1 MDLSHL
7 DIFVKVVVFLLAI
20 SVHESAHAWTAGRY
34 GDPTATLLG
43 RVSLNPIRH
52 IDIFGTIILPAI
64 SIYSGLGAFGWAKP
78 TPVDPRNFKEPVKA
92 DIMTSVAGPAS
103 NFMLVSFAFFGCAAV
118 LATVPH
124 AHTLFVHAVNQ
135 AQSPTR
141 AVVAASEVS
150 ALFPLILLF
159 VEMIFINVI
168 LGIFNL
174 IPLPP
179 LDGSHVVRHLMP
191 EEMRRIYDTVGMIGL
206 LAFVLFGSKILWML
220 IAPILGILFNILYKI
235 PHANG

>member
-52 IDIFGTIILPAI
+52 IDIFDTIILPAI
-64 SIYSGLGAFGWAKP
+64 SIYSGMGAFGWAKP
-78 TPVDPRNFKEPVKA
+78 TPVDPRNFKEPVRA

-103 NFMLVSFAFFGCAAV
+103 NFMLVSLAFFACAAV
-118 LATVPH
+118 LAVSPQ
-124 AHTLFVHAVNQ
+124 AHNAFVLAVNQ
-135 AQSPTR
+135 AQSPKQP
-141 AVVAASEVS
+141 VASTGEMT
-150 ALFPLILLF
+150 ALFPLMLFF
-159 VEMIFINVI
+159 VEMIFINVL

-174 IPLPP
+174 VPLPP

-191 EEMRRIYDTVGMIGL
+191 EDMRRMYDTVGMIGL
-206 LAFVLFGSKILWML
+206 VAFVFFGGKLLWML
-220 IAPILGILFNILYKI
+220 ISPVLGILFNILYRI
-235 PHANG
+235 RA

>member
-52 IDIFGTIILPAI
+52 IDPIGTVLLPVIGIL
-64 SIYSGLGAFGWAKP
+64 SGFGAFGWAKP
-78 TPVDPRNFKEPVKA
+78 TPVDPRNFKQPIKA

-103 NFMLVSFAFFGCAAV
+103 NFILVSFAFFTSMAIVAWVPQGHHNFV
-118 LATVPH
+118 L
-124 AHTLFVHAVNQ
+124 AVNQ
-135 AQSPTR
+135 AFSRQ
-141 AVVAASEVS
+141 AVAASSEITP
-150 ALFPLILLF
+150 LFPLMLLL
-159 VEMIFINVI
+159 VEVIVINVL
-168 LGIFNL
+168 LGVFNL

-191 EEMRRIYDTVGMIGL
+191 EQMRRAYDMVGMIGL
-206 LAFVLFGSKILWML
+206 IAFVIWGGRILAML
-220 IAPILGILFNILYKI
+220 IMPILGILFSILNRI
-235 PHANG
+235 PK

>member
-64 SIYSGLGAFGWAKP
+64 SIYSGMGAFGWAKP
-78 TPVDPRNFKEPVKA
+78 TPVDPRNFKEPVRA

-103 NFMLVSFAFFGCAAV
+103 NFMLVSLAFFACAAV
-118 LATVPH
+118 LAVSPQ
-124 AHTLFVHAVNQ
+124 AHNAFVLAVNQ
-135 AQSPTR
+135 AQSPTQP
-141 AVVAASEVS
+141 VASAGEMT
-150 ALFPLILLF
+150 ALFPLMLFF
-159 VEMIFINVI
+159 VEMIFINVL

-174 IPLPP
+174 VPLPP

-191 EEMRRIYDTVGMIGL
+191 EDMRRMYDTVGMIGL
-206 LAFVLFGSKILWML
+206 VAFVFFGGKLLWML
-220 IAPILGILFNILYKI
+220 ISPVLGILFNILYRI
-235 PHANG
+235 RA